1 MNINITTILSL
12 AVIAI
17 AIVSL
22 VINFINLPK
31 ADKVK
36 NVKEWLKW
44 AVVEAEKAL
53 GSGTGQIKL
62 RMVYDM
68 AIKQFPW
75 LVQLISFDTFSGW
88 VDEALIWMEE
98 QLDKNKAIKDYTVG

>member
-1 MNINITTILSL
+1 MEINVVTILSII
-12 AVIAI
+12 VIII
-17 AIVSL
+17 ALVTI

-31 ADKVK
+31 ADKIK

-44 AVVEAEKAL
+44 AVIEAEKAL
-53 GSGTGQIKL
+53 GGGTGQIKL

-75 LVQLISFDTFSGW
+75 LVQLISFDTFSAW

-98 QLDKNKAIKDYTVG
+98 QLSKNKAIKTYTEG

>member
-1 MNINITTILSL
+1 MEINVVTILSII
-12 AVIAI
+12 VI
-17 AIVSL
+17 IVALVTL
-22 VINFINLPK
+22 VINFINLSK
-31 ADKVK
+31 ADKIK

-44 AVVEAEKAL
+44 AVIEAEKAL

-75 LVQLISFDTFSGW
+75 LVQLISFDTFSAW